1 MNRKGAGKGR
11 AIAVIATVAAVAA
24 AIVGAGVYYVKS
36 QLDHITLTAQFD
48 NASGLYES
56 NVVAVLGM
64 PVGKITKITPQSG
77 YVDVE
82 FTVDKDVKV
91 PVDVQA
97 VTLSTSILTDRQVE
111 LTPPYRGGPTL
122 QDGDTIGLDKTKT
135 PVEFDRVLG
144 MLDKLSVSLKGDGN
158 GQGPV
163 SDIINAAAG
172 VADGNGDKIKSGLDE
187 LSKALRLSSEGGVTT
202 REQMTT
208 IIKNVSSLFDAAAAN
223 DGKLREFSTTI
234 HQLSNII
241 DDEALGT
248 GNTGRQ
254 LNDLVTQAGDILDAN
269 RDHIK
274 QSILNGNTALKTVV
288 DNQRELAETIDVAPL
303 AVENLYNTVDQD
315 NGSFRARFLTD
326 KLLFESQTGK
336 EICNLMGLRQLG
348 LQHRHV
354 AGLRPR
360 LRPDLCAR
368 RARGDGTKVM
378 AIRKRLAAMGAA
390 TAIALSGCATNGLGD
405 LPLPAPGVGT
415 GGYHL
420 TALFSNILNLP
431 TNAKVKLA
439 GADVGQVDDMRVSN
453 YTAITTLRILDGV
466 RLPKGSTAEL
476 RSATPLG
483 DVFVSI
489 RPPAGAPS
497 DGPILKEGD
506 TIGLD
511 ETTAAA
517 TVESVLSS
525 AALVSNGGAVRNLTN
540 VINGFGKAT
549 GDQGQA
555 FGDLIK
561 DSNRL
566 LGTLNTRSSQIS
578 EALTQTAQLADQL
591 DTKNQTLTDIVK
603 EADPATETLA
613 ANTAQLSQLV
623 LQIGATTQ
631 QLQKFPSIAGT
642 DTSGHSIIKDA
653 NTIAKAWNDVA
664 QDPTVDIN
672 ALNRQFASLIKIT
685 PSDTISVRV
694 SIDRL
699 ILGSIPDAG
708 FKGDVG
714 SHGPK
719 RYNWAQLVGSFKYTL
734 WRLQERVV
742 GKGVY
747 GEDVPMRPS
756 PTEPGVIERVP
767 GPPPGAPVPPPPGQA
782 VPAAAPA
789 ETTTPTP
796 APAPPPGPAP
806 GPGVMGQ

>member
-208 IIKNVSSLFDAAAAN
+208 IIKNVGSLFDAAAAN

-248 GNTGRQ
+248 GTTGRQ

-348 LQHRHV
+348 CSTGTLQDYGPDF
-354 AGLRPR
+354 GLTYV
-360 LRPDLCAR
+360 L
-368 RARGDGTKVM
+368 DG
-378 AIRKRLAAMGAA
+378 LAAMG
-390 TAIALSGCATNGLGD
+390 
-405 LPLPAPGVGT
+405 
-415 GGYHL
+415 
-420 TALFSNILNLP
+420 
-431 TNAKVKLA
+431 
-439 GADVGQVDDMRVSN
+439 
-453 YTAITTLRILDGV
+453 
-466 RLPKGSTAEL
+466 
-476 RSATPLG
+476 
-483 DVFVSI
+483 
-489 RPPAGAPS
+489 
-497 DGPILKEGD
+497 
-506 TIGLD
+506 
-511 ETTAAA
+511 
-517 TVESVLSS
+517 
-525 AALVSNGGAVRNLTN
+525 
-540 VINGFGKAT
+540 
-549 GDQGQA
+549 
-555 FGDLIK
+555 
-561 DSNRL
+561 
-566 LGTLNTRSSQIS
+566 
-578 EALTQTAQLADQL
+578 
-591 DTKNQTLTDIVK
+591 
-603 EADPATETLA
+603 
-613 ANTAQLSQLV
+613 
-623 LQIGATTQ
+623 
-631 QLQKFPSIAGT
+631 QK
-642 DTSGHSIIKDA
+642 
-653 NTIAKAWNDVA
+653 
-664 QDPTVDIN
+664 
-672 ALNRQFASLIKIT
+672 
-685 PSDTISVRV
+685 
-694 SIDRL
+694 
-699 ILGSIPDAG
+699 
-708 FKGDVG
+708 
-714 SHGPK
+714 
-719 RYNWAQLVGSFKYTL
+719 
-734 WRLQERVV
+734 
-742 GKGVY
+742 
-747 GEDVPMRPS
+747 
-756 PTEPGVIERVP
+756 
-767 GPPPGAPVPPPPGQA
+767 
-782 VPAAAPA
+782 
-789 ETTTPTP
+789 
-796 APAPPPGPAP
+796 
-806 GPGVMGQ
+806 